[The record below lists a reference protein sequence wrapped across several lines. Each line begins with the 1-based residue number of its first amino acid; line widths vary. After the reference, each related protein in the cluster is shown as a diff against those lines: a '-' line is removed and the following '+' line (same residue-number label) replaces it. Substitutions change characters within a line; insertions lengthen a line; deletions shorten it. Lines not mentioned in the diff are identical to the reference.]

1 MSTDKP
7 HAWTLIQKIEA
18 VKPGSPGA
26 FGIASAFTDENGVD
40 FVVMARDSKT
50 LTRIALRA
58 NPDIKI
64 NEKLYY
70 PVAMV
75 QSSMVTL
82 EDDEL

>member
-7 HAWTLIQKIEA
+7 PVWPLIQKIEA

-40 FVVMARDSKT
+40 FVVMARDKRQ
-50 LTRIALRA
+50 LTRIALLA
-58 NPDIKI
+58 NPDIEI
-64 NEKLYY
+64 NEKLFYQ
-70 PVAMV
+70 VAMV
-75 QSSMVTL
+75 QSSMLTL